1 MAGENKIKV
10 RLRLIIIKNNKILLT
25 QMLEEDYYYFT
36 GGKLEFR
43 ETLEEGCQREIKE
56 ECGED
61 TEFKMQKILYVRD
74 FLPEEKPGEHS
85 VEFYILGTIN
95 KFLELDHQTE
105 RDHLEGDR
113 RMEWKDLANLPD
125 NLYPKELVPI
135 LKKDFKEGFKRQ
147 GVYVGKIK

>member
-1 MAGENKIKV
+1 MAENKIKV

-25 QMLEEDYYYFT
+25 HMLEEDYYYFT

-43 ETLEEGCQREIKE
+43 ETLGEGCRREIKE

-61 TEFKMQKILYVRD
+61 AEFEMQKILYVRD
-74 FLPEEKPGEHS
+74 FLPEEEPEEHS
-85 VEFYILGTIN
+85 IEFYILGTIN
-95 KFLELDHQTE
+95 KFLELDYQPE
-105 RDHLEGDR
+105 KDHPEEDR
-113 RMEWKDLANLPD
+113 RMEWKDLADLPD
-125 NLYPKELVPI
+125 NIYPQELVSI